1 MVSSGGSWRRRRQAV
16 GPVTVRRGMTHLSR
30 DAKIR
35 YLQIGR
41 EPVAFIRPVISDSQA
56 QRRAAE

>member
-1 MVSSGGSWRRRRQAV
+1 MLRRLLAAS
-16 GPVTVRRGMTHLSR
+16 MTIQIGAMTNSRDMTLMSR

-56 QRRAAE
+56 SRRAAE